1 MKPLFPLDDQP
12 GPAKPLDDARAQLMV
27 ARALEAAGP
36 RAASAGWHRRGRGWA
51 VAAVLMFGLSG
62 TTWAAWRAG
71 LLPAFDGRGAGPST
85 VMEPKVAPDV
95 GLDIEASPAGEF
107 EAPPERG
114 SPTPNGPGTMGSAGT
129 GRAAPGTTGAAGT
142 DTAPAATGAE
152 STPGSMAA
160 GSARPGAPPEREP
173 PRSRSVPPR
182 SARRAASRAAPVD
195 LLAEAN
201 RRRRLGEWKRAAS
214 LYIQA
219 ARRASSPAI
228 RQTAWVAVGDLRLE
242 SMKRPGD
249 AVFAFR
255 AALDAAG
262 PLEAE
267 ALWGLG
273 LALRRS
279 GRPEEARRVWTRL
292 VQTHPERA
300 EARRAR
306 ARLEP

>member
-1 MKPLFPLDDQP
+1 
-12 GPAKPLDDARAQLMV
+12 
-27 ARALEAAGP
+27 
-36 RAASAGWHRRGRGWA
+36 
-51 VAAVLMFGLSG
+51 
-62 TTWAAWRAG
+62 
-71 LLPAFDGRGAGPST
+71 
-85 VMEPKVAPDV
+85 
-95 GLDIEASPAGEF
+95 
-107 EAPPERG
+107 
-114 SPTPNGPGTMGSAGT
+114 
-129 GRAAPGTTGAAGT
+129 
-142 DTAPAATGAE
+142 
-152 STPGSMAA
+152 
-160 GSARPGAPPEREP
+160 
-173 PRSRSVPPR
+173 VPPR

-292 VQTHPERA
+292 VQTYPERA

>member
-36 RAASAGWHRRGRGWA
+36 RAASAGRHRRGRGWA
-51 VAAVLMFGLSG
+51 VAAVLVFGLSG
-62 TTWAAWRAG
+62 TTWAAWRSG
-71 LLPAFDGRGAGPST
+71 LLPTFDGRGPGPSP

-95 GLDIEASPAGEF
+95 GLDFEASPAGEV
-107 EAPPERG
+107 EAPPEEG
-114 SPTPNGPGTMGSAGT
+114 SAKPNGPGTTGSAGT
-129 GRAAPGTTGAAGT
+129 GRAAPGTTGSAGP
-142 DTAPAATGAE
+142 DTAPAPTGPE
-152 STPGSMAA
+152 RTPGSMAA
-160 GSARPGAPPEREP
+160 ASARPGAPSERE
-173 PRSRSVPPR
+173 PPR

-214 LYIQA
+214 VYIQA

-242 SMKRPGD
+242 SMNRPGD

-255 AALDAAG
+255 AALDVEG

-273 LALRRS
+273 LALWRS